1 MTNNSCYICE
11 RQATIE
17 TIGDDSQAVGDAK
30 ISMDIVNS
38 LVSCNV
44 CGKYKIGF
52 RTPDIIQN
60 KSKNERSKLSGIL
73 REASERGNIITIT
86 AENIDEELNSASIPD
101 NAIEKIDKILLYI
114 NKKAPTDAKG
124 LVISADKDYPIAYAK
139 DNGEFS
145 FYLHKAVELGYL
157 ENCKSGCFRLN
168 LEGWKRLGNLIRN
181 QPKAD
186 KAFVA
191 MWFDDSMKFDYEEGI
206 KPALI
211 EAGYKPPFRVDDTPH
226 NEKTD
231 DKIIKEIKES
241 SLLIADFTG
250 NRSGVYFEAG
260 LAMGLGIPIIWSCKD
275 KKEHLDKLHFD
286 TNHYNHIL
294 WENTEDLKNQ
304 LRNMIVFNLNRSNK

>member
-1 MTNNSCYICE
+1 MINNSCCICE

-17 TIGDDSQAVGDAK
+17 TIRRDSQAVGVAK
-30 ISMDIVNS
+30 ISMDISNS
-38 LVSCNV
+38 LVSCDV
-44 CGKYKIGF
+44 CGKYYIGL
-52 RTPDIIQN
+52 RTPAIIQN

-73 REASERGNIITIT
+73 REASDRGIFTTIT
-86 AENIDEELNSASIPD
+86 AENIDEKLSSASIPD

-124 LVISADKDYPIAYAK
+124 IVIIADKDYPIAYAK
-139 DNGEFS
+139 DNIEFS
-145 FYLHKAVELGYL
+145 FYLHKAVELEYL
-157 ENCKSGCFRLN
+157 EDCKSGRFRLN
-168 LEGWKRLGNLIRN
+168 LEGWKRLGKLIIN

-191 MWFDDSMKFDYEEGI
+191 MWFDGNMKSDYEKGI

-231 DKIIKEIKES
+231 EKIIKEIKKS
-241 SLLIADFTG
+241 SLLVADFTG

-275 KKEHLDKLHFD
+275 EEKHRDKLHFD

-294 WENTEDLKNQ
+294 WKDTEDLKNQ